1 MEVKV
6 NQISSFRPTKLKKV
20 GAANLGDSLEL
31 KSARHRAEEGC

>member
-20 GAANLGDSLEL
+20 GAANFGDSLEL
-31 KSARHRAEEGC
+31 KSARRHTEEG